1 MSDNA
6 TTTSTDLQPIITGRA
21 ATTDR
26 LWAALEA
33 HPSSTTEQLAAHS
46 GVGQSTAGKI
56 LARWVSEAT
65 VTRRTTTGTGK
76 GRGPATFTIAASA
89 DSVLDPSDARAEDNE
104 PARDDVATDST
115 GPAPSDP
122 APSDPAPSDPA
133 PSDPAPSDPAPS
145 DPAPSDP
152 APSDP
157 APSDPA
163 PSDPAPSDPAP
174 SDPAPSDPAPR
185 DDTNTEKVARLAP
198 GGLRGMVE
206 DYLRDHPA
214 DDLGP
219 AKIGTELGRSSG
231 AVANALDRLV
241 KDGYAQMTSPK
252 PKRYRLAPAAPSG
265 D

>member
-6 TTTSTDLQPIITGRA
+6 TTTSTDKQ
-21 ATTDR
+21 TTIGSASTADR

-33 HPSSTTEQLAAHS
+33 NPGSTTDQLAANAN
-46 GVGQSTAGKI
+46 VGQSTAGKI

-65 VTRRTTTGTGK
+65 VTRHMTNGTGK
-76 GRGPATFTIAASA
+76 GRRPAAFTITATTGPIPDTSQWHHPDGEP
-89 DSVLDPSDARAEDNE
+89 DS
-104 PARDDVATDST
+104 DDVATGTTAGPD
-115 GPAPSDP
+115 PAPSDPAPSDPAQSDP

-145 DPAPSDP
+145 DPIPSDP
-152 APSDP
+152 IQG
-157 APSDPA
+157 
-163 PSDPAPSDPAP
+163 
-174 SDPAPSDPAPR
+174 
-185 DDTNTEKVARLAP
+185 NTSAAKIVRLAP

-206 DYLRDHPA
+206 DYLRDHPS
-214 DDLGP
+214 DELGP
-219 AKIGTELGRSSG
+219 AQIGKELGRSSG

-241 KDGYAQMTSPK
+241 KDGYALMTSPK